1 MRINHKFVF
10 GTLAGLAMLA
20 ATPMVGS
27 AQLLGPT
34 PYLSFNDSPFNGGSF
49 SYFYLENFEDHLFN
63 VPGVTASEGS
73 GVTSVVFG
81 PDIHDSVDAD
91 DGVIDGFGLKGDS
104 FFSSYG
110 GDGITFRFNA
120 GVLGALPTH
129 AGIVWTDG
137 SGASIA
143 FEAFDENGASLGT
156 VIGNHSDGSFS
167 GQTAED
173 RFYGVVRA
181 DGVSAIKISNV
192 GGGIEVDH
200 LQYGRVGQR
209 AQVIPEPGTCALFAA
224 GLLPLAGVLAR
235 RRKAK
240 Q

>member
-1 MRINHKFVF
+1 M
-10 GTLAGLAMLA
+10 
-20 ATPMVGS
+20 
-27 AQLLGPT
+27 
-34 PYLSFNDSPFNGGSF
+34 
-49 SYFYLENFEDHLFN
+49 FN

-73 GVTSVVFG
+73 RVTSVVFG

-91 DGVIDGFGLKGDS
+91 DGVIDGSGLNGDS

-110 GDGITFRFNA
+110 GDGITFTFNA

-137 SGASIA
+137 SGASIT

-156 VIGNHSDGSFS
+156 VIGNHADGSNS

-181 DGVSAIKISNV
+181 DGVSAIRISNV

-200 LQYGRVGQR
+200 LQYGRVGQG
-209 AQVIPEPGTCALFAA
+209 AQVIPEPGTCALLTT
-224 GLLPLAGVLAR
+224 GLLPFVGVLAR